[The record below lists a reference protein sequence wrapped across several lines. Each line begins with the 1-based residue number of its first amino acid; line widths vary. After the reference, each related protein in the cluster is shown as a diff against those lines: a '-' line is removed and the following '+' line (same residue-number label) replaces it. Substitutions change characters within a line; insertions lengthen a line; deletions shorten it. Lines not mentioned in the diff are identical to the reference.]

1 MIWTLNTSR
10 LEREGGQRI
19 DQAEGAA
26 SAVAV
31 DPALLSSDYTVSY
44 PKDHPPQWLPE
55 LVLDDGGKTYI
66 VLPDTV
72 IHHELPAVFGENGE
86 LVNFRVKDNVI
97 VIDRLLRK
105 MQLKL
110 RDVTVEVRKKGA

>member
-1 MIWTLNTSR
+1 M
-10 LEREGGQRI
+10 
-19 DQAEGAA
+19 
-26 SAVAV
+26 
-31 DPALLSSDYTVSY
+31 
-44 PKDHPPQWLPE
+44 
-55 LVLDDGGKTYI
+55 LDDGGKTYI